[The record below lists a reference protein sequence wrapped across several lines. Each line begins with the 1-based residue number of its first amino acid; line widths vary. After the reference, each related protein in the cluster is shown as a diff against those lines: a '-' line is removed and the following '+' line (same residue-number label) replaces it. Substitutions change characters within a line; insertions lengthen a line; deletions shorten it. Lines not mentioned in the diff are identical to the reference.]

1 MGKTLVAY
9 FSASG
14 VTAKA
19 AQKIAEAIG
28 ADLYEIRPELPYT
41 SKDLD
46 WMDRNSRSSVEMN
59 DPASRPA
66 IAQPVGNL
74 AQYDTILVGFP
85 IWWYVEPRIVDTFLE
100 SYDFSGKTMIPFA
113 TSGSS
118 GIEKA
123 QQSLEAHYP
132 KAVWKKGRLLNRT
145 DPAKWAKEL

>member
-74 AQYDTILVGFP
+74 AQYNTILVGFP

-123 QQSLEAHYP
+123 QQSLEAHCP